1 VLEVPKGNTFY
12 ALYMDQ
18 TWPGSYSEY
27 LVSVQDEKGATPLS
41 VRIPAPAPG
50 KEIQILLSRN
60 QLPSGRYTVIV
71 RHPAANGQPES
82 ELNRYSLILKLD

>member
-1 VLEVPKGNTFY
+1 V
-12 ALYMDQ
+12 
-18 TWPGSYSEY
+18 
-27 LVSVQDEKGATPLS
+27 DEKGSTPLS
-41 VRIPAPAPG
+41 VRIPAPPPG
-50 KEIQILLSRN
+50 KEIQILMSRN